1 MSNKTGSKYAAMFAK
16 AFKQEQ
22 DKAAAAR
29 NRENNKDSFKDPR
42 FIEFV
47 GGNTYKF
54 RLLYYPNTETGRSTP
69 IITQYQ
75 HTYYDRENKKY
86 YSSICTSSNYLDGHT
101 KNCPICSLANRIW
114 AIGNKA
120 KQAGTPSLLAEKLY
134 RQYKRKL
141 STYAVVY
148 VVNDSYNPDNNGTC
162 KIVRFGEMMT
172 KFIDQYV
179 FGKPVRDRNG
189 KETQIDP
196 DLVLGFD
203 AFNIDNGRDLIITT
217 TTKAFESTDGEQKN
231 YCEYSA
237 QFSPKY
243 TSVDISEQELPAIF
257 DDLNFDADFFRAVDK
272 NAQQE
277 YISVMTQQDI
287 LAKDLGNNV
296 DIFEDETPAKKA
308 VAADIFE
315 EATGKDLNK
324 PLPTTKEESRKK
336 KVVVEDEDEEIVVK
350 KPVKKTVKAPEP
362 VEEDEDFDDIFGDE
376 DETPAPTKK
385 SAPAKKEAD
394 DDDDWS
400 LDDWE

>member
-29 NRENNKDSFKDPR
+29 SRENNGDSFRDPR
-42 FIEFV
+42 FVQFV

-54 RLLYYPNTETGRSTP
+54 RLLYCPNTETGRSAP
-69 IITQYQ
+69 IITQYT

-120 KQAGTPSLLAEKLY
+120 KQTGTPSLLAEKLY

-162 KIVRFGEMMT
+162 KIVRFGDTMT

-179 FGKPVRDRNG
+179 FGKPVRDKNG

-217 TTKAFESTDGEQKN
+217 TTKAFETAEGEQKI
-231 YCEYSA
+231 YCDYSA

-257 DDLNFDADFFRAVDK
+257 DDLNFDADFFKGVDK

-296 DIFEDETPAKKA
+296 DIFEDESPAKKT

-315 EATGKDLNK
+315 EDAEEVKQ
-324 PLPTTKEESRKK
+324 PLPPVKEESRKK
-336 KVVVEDEDEEIVVK
+336 RVVVEDEEIVVK
-350 KPVKKTVKAPEP
+350 KPVQKTVKAPESS
-362 VEEDEDFDDIFGDE
+362 EEDEDFSDIFDDE
-376 DETPAPTKK
+376 DEAETPAPKKK
-385 SAPAKKEAD
+385 STPAKKEAD

-400 LDDWE
+400 LDDWA

>member
-29 NRENNKDSFKDPR
+29 NRDNKDSFKDPR

-54 RLLYYPNTETGRSTP
+54 RLLYCPNTETGRSTP
-69 IITQYQ
+69 IITQYT

-86 YSSICTSSNYLDGHT
+86 YSSICPSSNYLDGHT

-162 KIVRFGEMMT
+162 KIVRFGDTMT

-179 FGKPVRDRNG
+179 FGKPVRDKNG

-217 TTKAFESTDGEQKN
+217 TTKAFETAEGEQKN
-231 YCEYSA
+231 YCDYSA

-243 TSVDISEQELPAIF
+243 TSIDISEQELPAIF
-257 DDLNFDADFFRAVDK
+257 DDLNFDADFFKAVDK

-296 DIFEDETPAKKA
+296 DIFEDDTPAKKT

-315 EATGKDLNK
+315 EDEEEVKQ
-324 PLPTTKEESRKK
+324 PLPPVKEESRKK
-336 KVVVEDEDEEIVVK
+336 KVVVEDEEIVVK
-350 KPVKKTVKAPEP
+350 KPVQKADKITKSFG
-362 VEEDEDFDDIFGDE
+362 EDEDFSDIFDDE
-376 DETPAPTKK
+376 DEAPAPKKK
-385 SAPAKKEAD
+385 SAPAKKEAED
-394 DDDDWS
+394 EDDDWS
-400 LDDWE
+400 LDDWA

>member
-29 NRENNKDSFKDPR
+29 SRENNKDSFKDPR

-54 RLLYYPNTETGRSTP
+54 RLLYCPNTETGRSTP
-69 IITQYQ
+69 IITQYT

-162 KIVRFGEMMT
+162 KIVRFGDTMT

-179 FGKPVRDRNG
+179 FGKPVRDKNG

-217 TTKAFESTDGEQKN
+217 TTKSFETADGEQKN
-231 YCEYSA
+231 YCDYSA

-257 DDLNFDADFFRAVDK
+257 DDLNFDADFFKPVDK

-296 DIFEDETPAKKA
+296 DIFEDESSAKKT
-308 VAADIFE
+308 VASDIFE
-315 EATGKDLNK
+315 EDAEEVKQ
-324 PLPTTKEESRKK
+324 PLPPVKEESRKK
-336 KVVVEDEDEEIVVK
+336 KVVVEDEAEIPAPAK
-350 KPVKKTVKAPEP
+350 KSPPAKKQED
-362 VEEDEDFDDIFGDE
+362 EEDEDFGDIFEDE
-376 DETPAPTKK
+376 AETPAPTKK
-385 SAPAKKEAD
+385 SAPAKKQED
-394 DDDDWS
+394 EDDDDWS
-400 LDDWE
+400 LDDWA

>member
-1 MSNKTGSKYAAMFAK
+1 M
-16 AFKQEQ
+16 
-22 DKAAAAR
+22 
-29 NRENNKDSFKDPR
+29 
-42 FIEFV
+42 
-47 GGNTYKF
+47 
-54 RLLYYPNTETGRSTP
+54 
-69 IITQYQ
+69 
-75 HTYYDRENKKY
+75 
-86 YSSICTSSNYLDGHT
+86 
-101 KNCPICSLANRIW
+101 
-114 AIGNKA
+114 
-120 KQAGTPSLLAEKLY
+120 LAEKLY

-162 KIVRFGEMMT
+162 KIVRFGDTMT

-179 FGKPVRDRNG
+179 FGKPVRDKNG

-217 TTKAFESTDGEQKN
+217 TTKSFETADGEQKN
-231 YCEYSA
+231 YCDYSA

-257 DDLNFDADFFRAVDK
+257 DDLNFDADFFKPVDK

-296 DIFEDETPAKKA
+296 DIFEDESSAKKT
-308 VAADIFE
+308 VASDIFE
-315 EATGKDLNK
+315 EDAEEVKQ
-324 PLPTTKEESRKK
+324 PLPPTKEESRKK
-336 KVVVEDEDEEIVVK
+336 KAIVEDEAEI
-350 KPVKKTVKAPEP
+350 P
-362 VEEDEDFDDIFGDE
+362 
-376 DETPAPTKK
+376 
-385 SAPAKKEAD
+385 APAKKSTPAKKQEAD

-400 LDDWE
+400 LDDWA